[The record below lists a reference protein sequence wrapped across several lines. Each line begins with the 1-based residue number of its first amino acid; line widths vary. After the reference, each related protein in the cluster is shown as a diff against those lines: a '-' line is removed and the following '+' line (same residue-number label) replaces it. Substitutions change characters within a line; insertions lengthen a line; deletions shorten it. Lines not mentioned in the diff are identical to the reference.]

1 MEKRQR
7 VKIDGKA
14 RAKIKYN
21 VSLSPSQ
28 KSRLVILHNRDR
40 ERAKKM
46 LRKREK
52 AADEYISFTF
62 KSRFMKTTADRKM
75 STEKKENYCRT
86 FSSRQPHEVM
96 SWWAKEG
103 LCDKP

>member
-7 VKIDGKA
+7 VKIDGKT

-40 ERAKKM
+40 ERAKNSAKKGEG
-46 LRKREK
+46 R
-52 AADEYISFTF
+52 ADEYISFTF

-75 STEKKENYCRT
+75 STEKRRIIVGP
-86 FSSRQPHEVM
+86 FPRGSHMR
-96 SWWAKEG
+96 
-103 LCDKP
+103 